1 MLGSDVLV
9 ETLANAG
16 IEVCF
21 LNPGTTEVQSI
32 VAIEGGNRI
41 RPVMTLFEAVA
52 TGAADG
58 YARMAGKPAM
68 TLLHQGVG
76 LANGLANLHN
86 AQKAHMP
93 VVNVVGQHSR
103 NHQQYNVP
111 LMSDVAAFAAP
122 VSGWVREVAAPEDV
136 GRDVSDAFAAAVG
149 PPAQVATLIVP
160 GDCTWS
166 EAGQPQPAPSLLS
179 SQPIS
184 ADTVDAAAQ
193 ALRAGE
199 PSALV
204 LGGPVVMAEDL
215 EAAARI
221 QAAAGARI
229 IGSRFFARMQ
239 RGAGR
244 FEPELLPY
252 LHKDAAADVAN
263 LRHAIL
269 IGAEQPATFFD
280 LPDGGGAVLPKTC
293 AVHNMVKPGGDF
305 GGGLRALAD
314 ALCASDASPV
324 VDPAL
329 PDRPRGDLTADKA
342 AAIIARD
349 LPEGLIVSEEA
360 NTAGVPC
367 FELTQSA
374 VPHDLLGLTGGGLG
388 QGGTA
393 ATGAAVACPDRKVL
407 CLQGDGAHM
416 YTCQTL
422 WTQAR
427 ARLDV
432 TTVVFV
438 NRAYAVLKMELE
450 RLGLNQGSPELE
462 RLVDLTD
469 PNLDYVKLA
478 ESMGVEAMRAETAE
492 QFSDQFNT
500 CMKSAGPHLIEAII

>member
-32 VAIEGGNRI
+32 AALEGGNRI

-52 TGAADG
+52 TGSADG

-184 ADTVDAAAQ
+184 ADAVDAAAQ

-204 LGGPVVMAEDL
+204 LGGPVIMTEDL

-221 QAAAGARI
+221 QAATGARI
-229 IGSRFFARMQ
+229 IGSRFCARMQ

-244 FEPELLPY
+244 FEPEILPY

-269 IGAEQPATFFD
+269 VGAEQPATFFD

-305 GGGLRALAD
+305 GGGLRALLHQHARVAARRAHVH
-314 ALCASDASPV
+314 ALRGVGVAAPLV
-324 VDPAL
+324 PLRPHAL
-329 PDRPRGDLTADKA
+329 DRPQPARGHRAGG
-342 AAIIARD
+342 AR
-349 LPEGLIVSEEA
+349 GR
-360 NTAGVPC
+360 G
-367 FELTQSA
+367 
-374 VPHDLLGLTGGGLG
+374 
-388 QGGTA
+388 
-393 ATGAAVACPDRKVL
+393 R
-407 CLQGDGAHM
+407 
-416 YTCQTL
+416 
-422 WTQAR
+422 
-427 ARLDV
+427 
-432 TTVVFV
+432 
-438 NRAYAVLKMELE
+438 
-450 RLGLNQGSPELE
+450 RLGRGHGWQRGRRRRGRGRGLQ
-462 RLVDLTD
+462 R
-469 PNLDYVKLA
+469 
-478 ESMGVEAMRAETAE
+478 RRWRRRR
-492 QFSDQFNT
+492 
-500 CMKSAGPHLIEAII
+500 C